1 MGVSTAIAL
10 FALALLFGQWWV
22 QEAKLISPTNARYL
36 LLIAI
41 SFFLAS
47 IVIGTWSWARNYLL
61 LFAIAFL
68 IVTVF
73 VVIWPWIGVG
83 HKKRIEAVPIETR
96 HPVGSYN
103 NIQMI
108 RGYMPSNRPPV
119 LLKVI
124 MTACCLIILAFGLL
138 TIYLWIAGEIVGQI
152 TLAWIYFFVVFIVLP
167 ILGLLDIYICEKKYY
182 ELGKSARAKGK
193 TIILHGDINEVF
205 NKCLKVIDTRI
216 GMRTDSRIIIMD
228 RPKLIK
234 AIFGDS
240 ILTVKAR
247 YIQNN
252 KVRIDF
258 LSDSQWVT
266 TKIDFGVNQRN
277 VDKFDRLI
285 RSEMNQDN
293 NTFRVKA

>member
-1 MGVSTAIAL
+1 MDVSTAIAL
-10 FALALLFGQWWV
+10 FALALLFGQWWA
-22 QEAKLISPTNARYL
+22 QETKLISPANTRYL

-41 SFFLAS
+41 AFFLAS
-47 IVIGTWSWARNYLL
+47 IVVGIWYWARSYLL

-83 HKKRIEAVPIETR
+83 HKKRIEALPMETR
-96 HPVGSYN
+96 HPEGSYN
-103 NIQMI
+103 NIQII
-108 RGYMPSNRPPV
+108 RGYMPSNHPPV

-167 ILGLLDIYICEKKYY
+167 ILGLLDIYAWEKKYY
-182 ELGKSARAKGK
+182 KLGKSARAKDK
-193 TIILHGDINEVF
+193 TIILHGDINEIF

-216 GMRTDSRIIIMD
+216 GMRTNSRIIIMD

-247 YIQNN
+247 FMQNN
-252 KVRIDF
+252 KVRVDF
-258 LSDSQWVT
+258 SSDSQWVT

-277 VDKFDRLI
+277 VDKFECLI
-285 RSEMNQDN
+285 LAEM
-293 NTFRVKA
+293 TRGE